1 MQRHTHHTYR
11 HTHKDLIEAG
21 VVADRGELGGE
32 ARASLSLTVQRRGAH
47 SGSGDVGIAGG
58 KALRGSEP
66 KVREAAGEIPLV

>member
-1 MQRHTHHTYR
+1 M
-11 HTHKDLIEAG
+11 
-21 VVADRGELGGE
+21 VADRGELGGE

-66 KVREAAGEIPLV
+66 KVWEAAGEIPLV